1 MQKGSAA
8 VENDFTVSLTV
19 KHRTPKTAIPFVNIY
34 PKELKKQILRQIHIT
49 CVFTV
54 V

>member
-34 PKELKKQILRQIHIT
+34 PKELKNRYSDKYTLHACSQ
-49 CVFTV
+49 
-54 V
+54 